1 VPEPEDDGQRAP
13 ASLGRRRLLIAGGLG
28 AVSWVVLRNAPDRP
42 KTVQE
47 AAAAPTPTTTTVT
60 VREAAQP
67 PALEGAAPNPA
78 ADHTFDLVL
87 LNGRV
92 VDPESGFDQVA
103 HVGIDGDTITAI
115 STDTDTLLKGGQTV
129 DARGLVV
136 SPGFIDILSY
146 EPNDYGV
153 WYKIADGV
161 TTNLGMHGI
170 NSTADDFHAAYQG
183 RVPVHFGG
191 AFDDPYMRGTFTG
204 LGDGTAALPYQLDQL
219 ADLAR
224 AGFESGWLGLD
235 LEPEYTP
242 GVGPEE
248 ISRLT
253 QVAAEYGRPAFF
265 HARYSEPDKNLLGID
280 EIIQVARD
288 TGIAVHVDHIT
299 STGGTFTMGD
309 TLARIEAARDEGLDV
324 TACLYPYDFWATY
337 IQSARLGPDPTTGES
352 VINRYGIHWSDLVV
366 AGTGEVLTEERYNQ
380 LRSSGS
386 SADNLLVAALG
397 TIPEEEINMA
407 LQTEWTMIGSDAIP
421 EPGDNNHPRA
431 SGCFARALGRYARHR
446 GVLSLDAA
454 LAKMTILPAKRLEAS
469 APVMKKKGRLQRG
482 AHADITIFDP
492 DTILDTSTLDN
503 PASESAGIS
512 YVLVMGQ
519 LVLDPSGPKKDVLPG
534 QAITA

>member
-1 VPEPEDDGQRAP
+1 MA
-13 ASLGRRRLLIAGGLG
+13 RRRLLIAGGLG
-28 AVSWVVLRNAPDRP
+28 AVSWAVLRNASDATR
-42 KTVQE
+42 TVRE
-47 AAAAPTPTTTTVT
+47 AAAGTTTTTTVT
-60 VREAAQP
+60 VREPDRP
-67 PALEGAAPNPA
+67 PAVEGADPDPPD
-78 ADHTFDLVL
+78 DHTYDVVV

-92 VDPESGFDQVA
+92 IDPESGFDRVA
-103 HVGIDGDTITAI
+103 HVGIDGDTIRTIAT
-115 STDTDTLLKGGQTV
+115 STDTPLEGRQV
-129 DARGLVV
+129 IDARNLVV
-136 SPGFIDILSY
+136 APGFIDILSY

-153 WYKIADGV
+153 WFKVADGV

-170 NSTADDFHAAYQG
+170 NSTADDFHAAYTG

-191 AFDDPYMRGTFTG
+191 AFDDPYMRGTFAQ
-204 LGDGTAALPYQLDQL
+204 LGDGTTALPYQLDQL

-224 AGFESGWLGLD
+224 GGFESGWLGLD

-242 GVGPEE
+242 GVGAEE

-253 QVAAEYGRPAFF
+253 QVAAEFGRPAFF

-280 EIIQVARD
+280 EVIQVARD
-288 TGIAVHVDHIT
+288 TGIGVHVDHIT
-299 STGGTFTMGD
+299 STGGTFTMEA
-309 TLARIEAARDEGLDV
+309 TLARIEEARGEGLDV

-397 TIPEEEINMA
+397 TIPEEEIEMA
-407 LQTEWTMIGSDAIP
+407 LKTDWVMIGSDAIP
-421 EPGDNNHPRA
+421 EASGNNHPRA
-431 SGCFARALGRYARHR
+431 SGCFARVLGRYARHR
-446 GVLSLDAA
+446 GVLPLTAA

-469 APVMKKKGRLQRG
+469 AAVMKRKGRLQRG
-482 AHADITIFDP
+482 AHADITVFDP
-492 DTILDTSTLDN
+492 ETILDTSTLDE
-503 PASESAGIS
+503 PAVESDGIS

-519 LVLDPSGPKKDVLPG
+519 VVLDPSGAKRDVLPG
-534 QAITA
+534 QPITA